1 MIFFRSS
8 TGDTANKSNTA
19 PNLKFAV
26 MENTW
31 KICKLLMSYDV
42 KGYTTKEETL
52 ELYFV
57 AYFGLG
63 SDISDD

>member
-8 TGDTANKSNTA
+8 TGDTTNKSNTA

-52 ELYFV
+52 EL
-57 AYFGLG
+57 
-63 SDISDD
+63 